1 MRLQYIDD
9 DPKMESKEDQAVVD
23 RVKERRGGKLIA
35 LDKAL
40 LHAPP
45 VADGW
50 NSFLKAIRTQTSL
63 SASVRET
70 AICRVAALNNAWYEW
85 DAHAPILKES
95 GVLSDEAIQHLRER
109 PKPSSTM
116 LTRQEGEESGKH
128 LLDEKHLTVLE
139 YTDAMTL
146 GCIVPQ
152 PLFDRLKGTFSE
164 REVVEI
170 TSTVAAYNCV
180 SRFLVALDVG
190 EMAKKYDVDM
200 S

>member
-1 MRLQYIDD
+1 MRLQYVPD
-9 DPKMESKEDQAVVD
+9 DPQLDSAEDQAIVA
-23 RVKERRGGKLIA
+23 RVKERRGGQLIA

-50 NSFLKAIRTQTSL
+50 NSFLRSVRTATSL
-63 SASVRET
+63 PASIRET
-70 AICRVAALNNAWYEW
+70 AICRVAVLNKAWYEW
-85 DAHAPILKES
+85 EHHHPIL
-95 GVLSDEAIQHLRER
+95 
-109 PKPSSTM
+109 
-116 LTRQEGEESGKH
+116 EESGGVNAEGIAYLMERPRSGAPRAEGEKV
-128 LLDEKHLTVLE
+128 LDERHLAVVE
-139 YTDAMTL
+139 YTDAMTV

-152 PLFDRLKGTFSE
+152 PLFDEVRKLFSE

-190 EMAKKYDVDM
+190 EMADKFGIDM
-200 S
+200 SG